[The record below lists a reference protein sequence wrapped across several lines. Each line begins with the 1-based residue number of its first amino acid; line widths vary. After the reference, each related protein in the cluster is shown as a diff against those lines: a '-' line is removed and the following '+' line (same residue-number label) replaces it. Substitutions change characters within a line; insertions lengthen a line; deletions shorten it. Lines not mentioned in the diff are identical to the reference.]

1 MLVTRIIIDR
11 REYSLPGRE
20 DVEAIMG
27 RITAQVRAG
36 GGFVEVIKTPHRAVS
51 VLVSP
56 GTSLSIEVTHVDDD
70 PQRVDFDAE
79 TEAMQRSA
87 LDPFELM

>member
-11 REYSLPGRE
+11 REYALPGRE
-20 DVEAIMG
+20 NVEAIMG

-36 GGFVEVIKTPHRAVS
+36 GGFVELLKTPHRAVS

-56 GTSLSIEVTHVDDD
+56 GTSLSIEVTQVDDEPHRLD
-70 PQRVDFDAE
+70 LDAQ